1 LNKFAPSIKTALQ
14 ATSGPN
20 SGDILKPL
28 EDSMEKE
35 TSRATRLYRGLLRL
49 LPFDFRSDFGPEME
63 QVFSEQRAEAER
75 EGGKMG
81 AWRLWW
87 ETLKGIF
94 TTAPR
99 EHLSMLRQDSTFALR
114 MMQKN
119 LGFTIAAI
127 VVLGLGIG
135 ANTAIFSVVNAVLL
149 KPLPY
154 EHGDRL
160 LMLQQSTPSTGLM
173 GSSVS
178 IPDLMDYRRQNR
190 SLDALVEYHNMQFI
204 LLGRSEPEQV
214 ETGVV
219 SWNYFDVFGVK
230 PLVGRNFGPDDEKA
244 GAPAVL
250 LLSFEY
256 WERSFGGDPTVVGKI
271 FRMNDKPHT
280 VIGVLP
286 PFPQYPQENDV
297 YMPTVA
303 CPFRSDP
310 SMIANRQMPMVRMF
324 GRMKSGL
331 KSTEAE
337 ADLSAVAASM
347 QREFP
352 NDYSGSST
360 LKVEATPL
368 KTELTRDAKP
378 TMLFLLAAAGF
389 VLLIACTNV
398 ANLNLARMVRRE
410 RELGVRTAMGASR
423 VRLFRQLL
431 TESFLMALG
440 GGLLGLL
447 LATGGLHVL
456 TAYVARFTPR
466 ANEVHIDSAV
476 LLFTLVAALFV
487 SVLTGTAPALARR
500 DSLVTAL
507 KEGGSHATLS
517 VARGKMRSTLI
528 VAQVVVSFLLLVGAG
543 LMVRSLINL
552 QRVDP
557 GFRPENVL
565 TIQLSLD
572 FSRYTTNEKTLG
584 FFDSLLEK
592 AEALPGVT
600 STAAAGAFPLD
611 KSPAFNNQFVI
622 DGQQGNTADSRP
634 VAEFNVISPGYLQVL
649 GIPLRSGRNFDRR
662 DRPESPKV
670 AIINQS
676 LARHH
681 WRDDDPVGH
690 RISLDGGKTWTQI
703 IGVIGDVHEHGLDQ
717 PPSDLIYLPFAQYP
731 QNSPALLARTQGDPM
746 AIARAAVQRLYAV
759 DPNQPAGRIQ
769 SLEQVRADSIAAP
782 RLTAN
787 LLGLFALLALAI
799 AAAGIGGV
807 MALSVSQRT
816 HEIGVRM
823 AIGAR
828 PGEIMRRI
836 LRQGMGLALVGVAL
850 GMLGAFPLTL
860 AMKSFLFAVTP
871 TDPVTFLG
879 VAAVLAAAA
888 FAACYVPAR
897 RAAQVDPNIA
907 LRAE

>member
-1 LNKFAPSIKTALQ
+1 MRDPVRRTTQPFR
-14 ATSGPN
+14 
-20 SGDILKPL
+20 
-28 EDSMEKE
+28 M
-35 TSRATRLYRGLLRL
+35 LLRL
-49 LPFDFRSDFGPEME
+49 LPAEFRGDFGPEME
-63 QVFSEQRAEAER
+63 QVFIEQRAEAAR
-75 EGGKMG
+75 EGGRMG
-81 AWRLWW
+81 VWRLWW
-87 ETLKGIF
+87 ETAKGIF
-94 TTAPR
+94 STAPR

-114 MMQKN
+114 MMRKN
-119 LGFTIAAI
+119 FGFTIAAI

-154 EHGDRL
+154 EHGERL
-160 LMLQQSTPSTGLM
+160 LMMRQSTPRSGLM

-178 IPDLMDYRRQNR
+178 VPELMDYRRQNR

-219 SWNYFDVFGVK
+219 SWNFFDIFGVK
-230 PLVGRNFGPDDEKA
+230 PLVGRNFVPDDEKT

-250 LLSFEY
+250 LLSYEY
-256 WERSFGGDPTVVGKI
+256 WLRSFGGDPTVVGKV

-303 CPFRSDP
+303 CPFRSGP
-310 SMIANRQMPMVRMF
+310 HMIGNRQMRMVRMF
-324 GRMKSGL
+324 GRMKPKI

-347 QREFP
+347 NREFP
-352 NDYSGSST
+352 NDYSEGAD
-360 LKVEATPL
+360 LKVDVTPL
-368 KTELTRDAKP
+368 KTELTRGAKP

-389 VLLIACTNV
+389 VLLIACANV

-431 TESFLMALG
+431 TESSLLALIG
-440 GGLLGLL
+440 GGIGLV
-447 LATGGLHVL
+447 LATGGIRLL
-456 TAYVARFTPR
+456 AAYVARFTPR
-466 ANEVHIDSAV
+466 ANEVHIDATV
-476 LLFTLVAALFV
+476 LLFTLGVALFV
-487 SVLTGTAPALARR
+487 SVLTGTAPAVARR
-500 DSLVTAL
+500 ESLITTL
-507 KEGGSHATLS
+507 KEGGSQSTLGS
-517 VARGKMRSTLI
+517 ARGKLRSALI
-528 VAQVVVSFLLLVGAG
+528 VAQVSVSFLLLIGAG

-552 QRVDP
+552 QHVDP

-565 TIQLSLD
+565 AIQLSLD

-592 AEALPGVT
+592 AQALPGVT
-600 STAAAGAFPLD
+600 SAAAAGVFPLD
-611 KSPAFNNQFVI
+611 KSPAFNNQFDI
-622 DGQQGNTADSRP
+622 EGQQGNDTGKP
-634 VAEFNVISPGYLQVL
+634 IAEFNAISPGYLQVL
-649 GIPLRSGRNFDRR
+649 GIPLLSGRDFDRR
-662 DRPESPKV
+662 DRPESAKV
-670 AIINQS
+670 AIITQSVAQRHWHNQ
-676 LARHH
+676 
-681 WRDDDPVGH
+681 DPVGR
-690 RISLDGGKTWTQI
+690 RISFDNGKTWTQI
-703 IGVIGDVHEHGLDQ
+703 IGVIGDLHEHGLDL
-717 PPSDLIYLPFAQYP
+717 PVNDLIYVPFAQYP
-731 QNSPALLARTQGDPM
+731 QTGPALIARTQGDPM
-746 AIARAAVQRLYAV
+746 AIARTVVQRLYEV

-769 SLEQVRADSIAAP
+769 SLEQFRADSIAAP

-828 PGEIMRRI
+828 PAEIIRMI
-836 LRQGMGLALVGVAL
+836 LGQGMGLALMGVAL
-850 GMLGAFPLTL
+850 GVLGAFALTH
-860 AMKSFLFAVTP
+860 MVKSFLFGVTP
-871 TDPVTFLG
+871 SDPVTFLG
-879 VAAVLAAAA
+879 VAAVLVTAA

-897 RAAQVDPNIA
+897 RAARIDPTVA
-907 LRAE
+907 LRVE